1 MKRMH
6 RMPAA
11 LARLS
16 PAVLSPAVLSVAA
29 ALAAAPGLAQE
40 RFPSQPIR
48 IIVPFAP
55 GGSVDL
61 AGRLIAAEAE
71 PAMGAKVLVENRGG
85 AGTLIGTKAVTQS
98 RPDGYTVLINTST
111 VLTNA
116 LAHREAGYTM
126 KDLATVSG
134 VGVTHCVLI
143 TNSQMPIRSIQELVA
158 YSRSNPGKLNVSGVG
173 AGNITNLV
181 WDRFRRTAKL
191 DVQEINFSGGAPA
204 MQALVA
210 GQTQLFFAA
219 PVSVRP
225 GIVAGTARGIA
236 VTGDTRLGV
245 YPDVPTFREQG
256 ITNMPSCLWYGAF
269 VPVKTPANVLSVL
282 QAGFA
287 KAMAS
292 DSLRNGLLKV
302 GVEPWSKSPAE
313 FDKLLAEDEKVLAA
327 DIATSG
333 FKAGE

>member
-1 MKRMH
+1 MNRML
-6 RMPAA
+6 R
-11 LARLS
+11 
-16 PAVLSPAVLSVAA
+16 A
-29 ALAAAPGLAQE
+29 ALAAAALLPLQQAGAQDK
-40 RFPSQPIR
+40 FPSQPIR

-71 PAMGAKVLVENRGG
+71 PAMGTKFVVENRGG
-85 AGTLIGTKAVTQS
+85 AGTLIGTKAVVQS
-98 RPDGYTVLINTST
+98 RPDGYNVLVNTST
-111 VLTNA
+111 VMTNA
-116 LAHREAGYTM
+116 LAHKEAGYTM
-126 KDLATVSG
+126 RDLATVSG

-143 TNSQMPIRSIQELVA
+143 ANSQMSFRTIQELVA
-158 YSRSNPGKLNVSGVG
+158 YSRANPGKLNVSGVG

-191 DVQEINFSGGAPA
+191 DVQEVNFSGGAPA

-225 GIVAGTARGIA
+225 GLVAGTARGIA
-236 VTGDTRLGV
+236 ATGDARLAV
-245 YPDVPTFREQG
+245 YPDIPTFREQG

-269 VPVKTPANVLSVL
+269 VPAKTPAPVLATL

-292 DSLRNGLLKV
+292 ESLKSGLSKV
-302 GVEPWSKSPAE
+302 GVEPWGKSPAE